1 MNNVF
6 IRLEMGSIQAVIEF
20 DPVTHVQRL
29 AAKKSQVLTVTFNG
43 QGHYMCCRR
52 KTLPNTCDTRQA
64 CYVKGYDGRTKQAIY
79 YMLSFCLIVLPRLP
93 EQFDVASEVTV
104 MR

>member
-1 MNNVF
+1 MSRPTVVWSS
-6 IRLEMGSIQAVIEF
+6 GSIQAVIEF

-64 CYVKGYDGRTKQAIY
+64 CYAKGYDGRQTKEAIY
-79 YMLSFCLIVLPRLP
+79 YMLSFCLMSSLDFRSSSMLLAKSRL
-93 EQFDVASEVTV
+93 
-104 MR
+104 